1 MVTDR
6 HKERCGLTSGLFC
19 CPSQMWTFAHF
30 VGLSMFVCPPSLRGW
45 CGCEPCV
52 VPSCYLWH
60 RVTYSDYCTCSWGWV
75 WHTDPQDYILNSLA
89 DQDLAQGSV
98 ASLMLSYTKG
108 LTTCAD
114 FRIYIFW
121 KRKARWWGVGDTSV
135 CQGPRLQW
143 HWKLS
148 PCLLLI
154 LTSVY
159 PSPQGQIA
167 PASTEQQFLRGP
179 ILQLLTP
186 LGTSKPYEFSGVD
199 FGYWKM
205 ETGKPVSTSAGSWV
219 CIIAHLLPSFGQGK
233 RFCHCLSASFG

>member
-1 MVTDR
+1 
-6 HKERCGLTSGLFC
+6 
-19 CPSQMWTFAHF
+19 
-30 VGLSMFVCPPSLRGW
+30 MFVCPRGLRGW
-45 CGCEPCV
+45 RGCEPCV

-60 RVTYSDYCTCSWGWV
+60 RSLTQITVPVPGVGVTHRSPGLYTKLSGWPRI
-75 WHTDPQDYILNSLA
+75 WLTA
-89 DQDLAQGSV
+89 V

-114 FRIYIFW
+114 FRFYIFW

-135 CQGPRLQW
+135 CQGPSLQR

-186 LGTSKPYEFSGVD
+186 LGTSKPHELSGINL
-199 FGYWKM
+199 GYWKM
-205 ETGKPVSTSAGSWV
+205 ETGKPASTSAGSWV

-233 RFCHCLSASFG
+233 GFCHCLSASFG